1 MVNKKNRNIVILGST
16 GSIGTQALEI
26 IRDIPDKFVVT
37 ALSGNSNYQLLAK
50 QANEFKPDYV
60 LLCDENNSNEFRKL
74 LTYKPKE
81 IIFGNGHLD
90 KLAVLPEADI
100 ILNALVGFAGFTSTY
115 QALNAGKRVALAN
128 KESLVTGG
136 ELIAVASPDFRERLI
151 PIDSEHSA
159 MFQCL
164 LGEPLD
170 SIRKIIITA
179 SGGPFRAWSSE
190 QMEKITVEDALKHPN
205 WDMGSK
211 ITIDS
216 ATMMN
221 KGLEIIEAHWL
232 FGLPAEAIEPV
243 IHPQSIIHSMIE
255 FTDGSTKAQLG
266 PPDMKVPIL
275 YSLTYPDRYPSEIP
289 VLDWQKAMNMTF
301 EPVDYNRFPCLRIAI
316 DALKTG
322 GYAPAVMNAA
332 NEVAVQRFLKKEID
346 YIHIPKLVARC
357 LEIIHPDTDLSPESL
372 SETDRE
378 TRNVAYSLFK

>member
-1 MVNKKNRNIVILGST
+1 MANNPQRNIVILGST
-16 GSIGTQALEI
+16 GSIGTQALDI
-26 IRDIPDKFVVT
+26 IRDMPEKFVVS
-37 ALSGNSNYQLLAK
+37 ALSGNSNYQLLAR

-60 LLCDENNSNEFRKL
+60 LLCENTRSADFRKL
-74 LTYKPKE
+74 LTYQPKE
-81 IIFGNGHLD
+81 ILFGNENLEEI
-90 KLAVLPEADI
+90 AVLPEADI

-115 QALNAGKRVALAN
+115 QAIKTGKKVALAN

-136 ELIAVASPDFRERLI
+136 ELIAKASPDFRERLI
-151 PIDSEHSA
+151 PVDSEHSA

-164 LGEPLD
+164 IGEPVD

-179 SGGPFRAWSSE
+179 SGGPFRTLSSE

-205 WDMGSK
+205 WNMGSK

-232 FGLPAEAIEPV
+232 FGLPADSIEPV

-255 FTDGSTKAQLG
+255 FNDGSTKAQLG

-275 YSLTYPDRYPSEIP
+275 YALSYPERYPSEIP
-289 VLDWQKAMNMTF
+289 VLNWQKALNMTF

-322 GYAPAVMNAA
+322 GYAPAIMNAA
-332 NEVAVQRFLKKEID
+332 NEVAVERFLKKEIG

-357 LEIIHPDTDLSPESL
+357 LEIIHPDTDLTPESL
-372 SETDRE
+372 SDTDKE
-378 TRNVAYSLFK
+378 TRSLAYSLFK

>member
-1 MVNKKNRNIVILGST
+1 MANKTNRNIVILGST
-16 GSIGTQALEI
+16 GSIGTQALDI
-26 IRDIPDKFVVT
+26 IRDMPEKFVVS
-37 ALSGNSNYQLLAK
+37 ALSGNSNYRLLAK
-50 QANEFKPDYV
+50 QANEFQPDYV
-60 LLCDENNSNEFRKL
+60 LLCDESHSEEFRKL
-74 LTYKPKE
+74 LNYQPKE
-81 IIFGNGHLD
+81 IIFGSGQLEN
-90 KLAVLPEADI
+90 LAVLPEADI

-115 QALNAGKRVALAN
+115 QALKAGKRVALAN

-136 ELIAVASPDFRERLI
+136 ELISSAAPDFRERLI
-151 PIDSEHSA
+151 PVDSEHSA

-164 LGEPLD
+164 LGEPSG

-179 SGGPFRAWSSE
+179 SGGPFRTWTSE
-190 QMEKITVEDALKHPN
+190 QMEKITVDDALKHPN

-275 YSLTYPDRYPSEIP
+275 YSLTYPERYPSEIP
-289 VLDWQKAMNMTF
+289 VLDWQKAVNLTF

-332 NEVAVQRFLKKEID
+332 NEVAVERFLKKEID
-346 YIHIPKLVARC
+346 YIQIPKLVARC

-378 TRNVAYSLFK
+378 TRSVAYSLFK